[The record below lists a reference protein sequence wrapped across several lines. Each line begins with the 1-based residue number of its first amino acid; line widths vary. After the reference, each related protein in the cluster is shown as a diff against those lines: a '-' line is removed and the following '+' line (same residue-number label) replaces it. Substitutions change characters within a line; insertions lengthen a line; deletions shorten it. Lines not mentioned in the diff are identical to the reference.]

1 MILIKF
7 NKGTQVFQDNFGNS
21 LNANCLDSSWDS
33 NRIYQIANQSN
44 DAHFRLTRTHLKF
57 GRQRICVAR
66 KDVEHSQ
73 EIPNQFQLKSS
84 EFSNSSVVESN
95 PIDSFVES
103 TESTMNFIHN
113 ESIKLRPNLLKIS
126 DIKWKYLVRSI
137 IRGKNILM
145 TGPAGCGKTMAARS
159 AWEALGRPSFYFNLG
174 ASQDPRSTL
183 IGNTHFKKDEGT
195 YFSESTFVKAIQTKN
210 SVILLDELSR
220 AHPEAWNIL
229 MTVLDESQRYL
240 RIDEHPDS
248 PVIKVAEGVCFI
260 GTANIGN
267 EYTST
272 RVMDKALM
280 DRFTIVEM
288 DLLGLDDE
296 KSLLSTMYPDVA
308 AEMIDNVANIVT
320 TTRNESSGGDGK
332 ISHPISTRISVE
344 LTGLIS
350 DGFTLEEACEVA
362 VYPQYDNSGGVDSER
377 TFIKQVVQKYITSD
391 VSDDIFN
398 TTDHSVDNT
407 VGSVI
412 GV

>member
-7 NKGTQVFQDNFGNS
+7 NKGTQVFEDPFGNV
-21 LNANCLDSSWDS
+21 LNENCLDSRWDS
-33 NRIYQIANQSN
+33 TRIYQIANQSN
-44 DAHFRLTRTHLKF
+44 DADFRLTRTHLKF

-66 KDVEHSQ
+66 KFVGNSQ
-73 EIPNQFQLKSS
+73 EIPSQFQLKSS
-84 EFSNSSVVESN
+84 EFSNSDIVQTN

-103 TESTMNFIHN
+103 TESTMSFIHN
-113 ESIKLRPNLLKIS
+113 ESIKLRPKLLKIS

-159 AWEALGRPSFYFNLG
+159 AWEALQRPSFYFNLG

-288 DLLGLDDE
+288 DLLDLNNE
-296 KSLLSTMYPDVA
+296 KSLLSAMYPDVA
-308 AEMIDNVANIVT
+308 DKMIDSVANIVT
-320 TTRNESSGGDGK
+320 TTRNECSGGDGK
-332 ISHPISTRISVE
+332 ISYPISTRISVE
-344 LTGLIS
+344 LTGLIG

-398 TTDHSVDNT
+398 TEESDSSEV
-407 VGSVI
+407 VI
-412 GV
+412 